1 MIHDFYW
8 LLWSVLLGWK
18 KLPKAV
24 QIASPV
30 NLQVGVLLPVTMTMP
45 FQKGLHAEEITCQ
58 QSPAQNAHITT
69 LLKNLQRPQ
78 YTFFLC
84 LVQIWYCPYQFPS
97 SISIVWMGV
106 CAVCVGQIIYYI
118 YSTWRRAYCNANYAS
133 RCFFLCGTLPMPVLE
148 TCICSP
154 SYHLVSLLVF

>member
-69 LLKNLQRPQ
+69 LLKNLQRLQ
-78 YTFFLC
+78 YTFFVLGPN
-84 LVQIWYCPYQFPS
+84 LIL
-97 SISIVWMGV
+97 SISISVFYQYCVDGCMCCV
-106 CAVCVGQIIYYI
+106 CGTDIYI
-118 YSTWRRAYCNANYAS
+118 YSTSRRAYCNANYVS